1 MKLELPDHWMKHFF
15 LAHTY
20 LDLQLSDQSAEIYSS
35 LLETGFQNSSY
46 VTAQLAVAYDNMKS
60 RFNDLIWFFLLFD
73 IEELWIYV
81 SYTYIDIVSKSQSV
95 TLSYQPD

>member
-60 RFNDLIWFFLLFD
+60 RFNDLSSFFVMFD
-73 IEELWIYV
+73 IEWIWSHGHKYM
-81 SYTYIDIVSKSQSV
+81 
-95 TLSYQPD
+95 

>member
-1 MKLELPDHWMKHFF
+1 MKLELPDLWMKHFF

-60 RFNDLIWFFLLFD
+60 RFNDLSFFFIMFD
-73 IEELWIYV
+73 IHVEELWRCV
-81 SYTYIDIVSKSQSV
+81 WYTYIDVVS
-95 TLSYQPD
+95 

>member
-60 RFNDLIWFFLLFD
+60 RFNVLIWFFLLFD

-81 SYTYIDIVSKSQSV
+81 WYTYIVSKSQSV

>member
-81 SYTYIDIVSKSQSV
+81 WYTYIDIVSKSQSV

>member
-1 MKLELPDHWMKHFF
+1 MYLQLMKLGLPDHWMKQFF

-35 LLETGFQNSSY
+35 LLENGFENSSY

-60 RFNDLIWFFLLFD
+60 KYCNSCDSY
-73 IEELWIYV
+73 YV
-81 SYTYIDIVSKSQSV
+81 SIIKCMFV
-95 TLSYQPD
+95 